1 MRAGGRA
8 VISSG
13 ISTAIQGGSFGDN
26 FNAALLG
33 EAGNVAMATGFNWV
47 GDTIKFPD
55 GSIQKI
61 AAHAL
66 MGGLLAEATGSDFK
80 TGAAAAG
87 LNEALIN
94 QLAWAAR
101 GNDDITLML
110 SQLTGLLAAAAV
122 DGDLEKGSE
131 IAQKASTYNW
141 LTHREIEDA
150 DKARAGCS
158 ALGAGAGACEKK
170 IIRDMDELDKS
181 RNLGMFDLER
191 TLQLSVLRDGMTQG
205 EYREALL
212 DGFNGLD
219 PKDLVFTGY
228 APANELGYRAE
239 ALGSHVVDLAA
250 EFPGRFKAGLEGLIN
265 NYDQIPAGIAQS
277 ARDGVDWWT
286 GPIPAQAIGR
296 AEDKL
301 VFSTPEQLGDRLFD
315 MTLGTAAGAAGG
327 LVGGKAIEWFAGRWA
342 TRAGAE
348 GVGAKE
354 VAGVPK
360 SPNVTSAITDAEAGT
375 SGLPKLGSLKG
386 EPELPP
392 KNASPDMVRSIERQN
407 EASKKLAQAGFDV
420 EQLANTGRKGG
431 NPDLQINGDLADVF
445 SPRTNSPIS
454 VLMTVTE
461 KVEKQASSVVV
472 NLADSPLTFGEIEK
486 ALLSRPVEGLKK
498 LYLMKNNEFRVI
510 EASK

>member
-1 MRAGGRA
+1 
-8 VISSG
+8 
-13 ISTAIQGGSFGDN
+13 
-26 FNAALLG
+26 
-33 EAGNVAMATGFNWV
+33 
-47 GDTIKFPD
+47 
-55 GSIQKI
+55 
-61 AAHAL
+61 

-191 TLQLSVLRDGMTQG
+191 SLQLSVLRDGMTQG

-219 PKDLVFTGY
+219 PRDLVFTGY

-286 GPIPAQAIGR
+286 GPIPAQAIAR

-348 GVGAKE
+348 GVGAKGLDTGKAPYTST
-354 VAGVPK
+354 V
-360 SPNVTSAITDAEAGT
+360 SPDAEAGMPYAHPVQEAGAKGGALVT
-375 SGLPKLGSLKG
+375 KGSDVTPETIQKALSGDKTISAQDGVSLPMIQRYVDRLLNGDVAPPIKMDGDVIVDGNHRYIASKILGR
-386 EPELPP
+386 EPTVDPGVLTDY
-392 KNASPDMVRSIERQN
+392 K
-407 EASKKLAQAGFDV
+407 ASKKRP
-420 EQLANTGRKGG
+420 T
-431 NPDLQINGDLADVF
+431 
-445 SPRTNSPIS
+445 
-454 VLMTVTE
+454 
-461 KVEKQASSVVV
+461 V
-472 NLADSPLTFGEIEK
+472 NLEISPLDWDN
-486 ALLSRPVEGLKK
+486 R
-498 LYLMKNNEFRVI
+498 
-510 EASK
+510 